1 MELVIKKSVTASIS
15 LDFVAQPEHFPE
27 ANPRI
32 GDVAR
37 VGEPTIGYN
46 DLVRIV
52 EITTHRDA
60 YNNIIKQDVVL
71 GDFTMRD
78 RYRKAIH
85 EATNYVKNVKTT
97 KSDPAK
103 YLRELNAKVNAS
115 LSINNELVKQ
125 NEK

>member
-1 MELVIKKSVTASIS
+1 MCIRDSIVRETA
-15 LDFVAQPEHFPE
+15 L
-27 ANPRI
+27 
-32 GDVAR
+32 
-37 VGEPTIGYN
+37 TMGYN

-97 KSDPAK
+97 KSPSPRDTERSRMPSSA
-103 YLRELNAKVNAS
+103 
-115 LSINNELVKQ
+115 
-125 NEK
+125 

>member
-32 GDVAR
+32 GDIVRVA
-37 VGEPTIGYN
+37 EPTIGYN

-85 EATNYVKNVKTT
+85 EATNYVKNVKQLSQTQ
-97 KSDPAK
+97 
-103 YLRELNAKVNAS
+103 
-115 LSINNELVKQ
+115 LSIERTKR
-125 NEK
+125 